1 VAALCVVVSVV
12 ALGAGAS
19 PAVTNPGNVGVAM
32 NLSVLTLG
40 QNELGIRTLS
50 EARADVDANGTLS
63 IPAPNITF
71 APITLS
77 VDLGD
82 PTPTP
87 VVVDTVA
94 LTDFRGHVDPR
105 TGHADIVGAVE
116 QRWSAT
122 GKLTDCPVGPFVIEA
137 ATDAL
142 GARAYSEATGNALAV
157 DDGLVVNAVAPQ
169 TAGCNGHETTINTV
183 LRLPIG
189 ATTTTTTV
197 PTTTSTTST
206 TTIPASTTTT
216 TASPTAP
223 AVAAGSAIATPP
235 PVPSV
240 VLSFTISPPPS
251 SHGHPAPPPTTAHK
265 APTAQHGPPKGG
277 AAAAEEARHIARERA
292 RLQAERDRAAKDA
305 KNSKKKHGRST
316 PTTNATTGL
325 RAGGRYYQLP
335 ADLPG
340 YTPMGTP
347 LPQHKKGTA
356 SPLHAFPVSAI
367 RATASGWMLIVPF
380 LVLMAMAAAGVLLIK
395 NEVVRTRPR
404 HRLRLPPITKPRDD
418 E

>member
-1 VAALCVVVSVV
+1 VAALCIVVPFV

-19 PAVTNPGNVGVAM
+19 PAVTNPGNVGVSM

-63 IPAPNITF
+63 VPAPNITF

-169 TAGCNGHETTINTV
+169 TAGCDGHETTINTV

-197 PTTTSTTST
+197 PATTSTTTS

-216 TASPTAP
+216 TAALTAP
-223 AVAAGSAIATPP
+223 ALAAGSAIATPP

-251 SHGHPAPPPTTAHK
+251 AHGHPAPPPTTAHK
-265 APTAQHGPPKGG
+265 APTTQHGPPKGG

-292 RLQAERDRAAKDA
+292 RLQAEREHNA
-305 KNSKKKHGRST
+305 KNENKKNHDKSS
-316 PTTNATTGL
+316 PTTKPSVGL

-347 LPQHKKGTA
+347 LPQHRKSTG
-356 SPLHAFPVSAI
+356 SPLRAFPVSAI

-380 LVLMAMAAAGVLLIK
+380 IVLMAMAAAGVLLIK